1 MTVPGDATINPATP
15 ITPKKF
21 TLLPLLTVLFLLSY
35 GLMTMLI
42 VEQGTTIESQRG
54 LIRDMLR
61 DSVEL
66 AALKGKIIQEKNKA
80 AAQRH
85 AGAQAQTPSTKAPAT
100 STPSTQTPSAQV
112 PMAQA
117 PSSQVAPNHA
127 GRSKGQKR
135 VQIPE
140 RPASDMADERRAV
153 MMI

>member
-1 MTVPGDATINPATP
+1 MIVPGDATIKPETP
-15 ITPKKF
+15 IAPKKF
-21 TLLPLLTVLFLLSY
+21 SLLPLLTVLFLLSY

-42 VEQGTTIESQRG
+42 VEQGSTIESQRG

-66 AALKGKIIQEKNKA
+66 AAMKGKVIQEKNKA

-85 AGAQAQTPSTKAPAT
+85 AGAQAQAPSAKVPSTSSP
-100 STPSTQTPSAQV
+100 SPQTPSTQ
-112 PMAQA
+112 AQA

-127 GRSKGQKR
+127 GRSKAQKR

-140 RPASDMADERRAV
+140 RPATDIADERRAV